1 MKLMQIVNNI
11 WVYIVLELGDNFD
24 VTHVLEDEQD

>member
-1 MKLMQIVNNI
+1 MQIVNNI

-24 VTHVLEDEQD
+24 VTRVLEDEQD